1 MTLEDNL
8 RCLIENLMQKN
19 LNLMK
24 MEMKKIKVQGKLQ
37 KKKLSTL
44 VQERRTSKS
53 ANKSYC

>member
-53 ANKSYC
+53 ANKSYS